1 MYSTTWSRCARPI
14 TAEPTQLEGD
24 AARQRR
30 DAAAC
35 ARRRDR
41 SALPGRS
48 RARPLLR
55 PAGLGRN
62 PDPLV
67 EAVVRLAQRVNV
79 RSTPSSGRRLNL
91 YGLGLNAQAAV
102 ESVSD
107 RTGGDAHAAS
117 VARNLR
123 LRICS
128 RAPPHLGLF
137 LCTDGEEPGRHP
149 HNADKHHAVP
159 AVTVRI
165 HRCAPAVATDEPR
178 RIAENNNRALS
189 GTMRPNHFFWWRP
202 ATTHPWCVSLSIP
215 PERIPSPRLARQR
228 PSSADFPWLRRS
240 LSRRVSRTDL
250 RDPRYASPRSRV

>member
-24 AARQRR
+24 CGPAAARCRR
-30 DAAAC
+30 C
-35 ARRRDR
+35 ARRRDDPR
-41 SALPGRS
+41 YQDDPERGRYFGP
-48 RARPLLR
+48 RA
-55 PAGLGRN
+55 GRN

-228 PSSADFPWLRRS
+228 RARL
-240 LSRRVSRTDL
+240 T
-250 RDPRYASPRSRV
+250 SPGFGAACRGG

>member
-1 MYSTTWSRCARPI
+1 MCSTTWSRCARPI

-55 PAGLGRN
+55 PAGRGRN
-62 PDPLV
+62 PDPMV

-165 HRCAPAVATDEPR
+165 HPLCPSRRNRRAPAHRRKQQPR
-178 RIAENNNRALS
+178 
-189 GTMRPNHFFWWRP
+189 
-202 ATTHPWCVSLSIP
+202 
-215 PERIPSPRLARQR
+215 PERNDAAKPFLLVAAGYNASLVRFSLYSPRKNPFPASRQTT
-228 PSSADFPWLRRS
+228 PELG
-240 LSRRVSRTDL
+240 
-250 RDPRYASPRSRV
+250 